1 MLMWGECK
9 IEDEFKE
16 VNLVKDIEI
25 YHIGTKELILRKS
38 EPGKIKDE
46 FDSQLIPLLNEYNN
60 IHGTQLIFS
69 SRESNPMIYYI
80 PNTTET
86 YKSFDMNPVIDKQGY
101 LLYRNKLD
109 FKLDAILA
117 YSQIKWNMLKDKQV
131 DMTSE
136 DASRIV
142 EQSVRTV
149 LNSVI
154 FDPLGPVFSENSSS
168 IKFFLQNSIGRP
180 FESLDWFSP
189 LSIKGIQHELD
200 QLMIFDKPSEITSV

>member
-1 MLMWGECK
+1 MVVWGQMK
-9 IEDEFKE
+9 VEDEVREIK
-16 VNLVKDIEI
+16 LDKDIEI
-25 YHIGTKELILRKS
+25 YHIGTKELILRKQ
-38 EPGKIKDE
+38 EAGKIKDE
-46 FDSQLIPLLNEYNN
+46 FDSQLIPLLDEHNN

-117 YSQIKWNMLKDKQV
+117 YSQIKWSILQDRVV

-154 FDPLGPVFSENSSS
+154 FDPMGPVFSDNSSS
-168 IKFFLQNSIGRP
+168 IKFFHQNSIGRP
-180 FESLDWFSP
+180 FESLSWFSP
-189 LSIKGIQHELD
+189 LSIKGICHELD
-200 QLMIFDKPSEITSV
+200 KLMVSDK